1 MVKVVTRKLQEMA
14 VYKKKAVFQNKLTES
29 IGKPKDLWRALKSLV
44 LLNKISSCEISALK
58 VNDTVEINSE
68 IEGFNYYSTL
78 TEETCKNVPQNV

>member
-1 MVKVVTRKLQEMA
+1 MA

-78 TEETCKNVPQNV
+78 TEETCKNVLQNV